1 MPLLPIWVR
10 AGFDTPEEYAESRA
24 TPAPTPAPPPAPVAV
39 PVAAPRSVNKIDA
52 QIARNYLRSMGFDP
66 TGLNAQQLA
75 DKLHQ
80 ITPSEYYE
88 ITGWTPDTPAAA
100 PQAPA
105 APPAAAPAPTPAPV
119 APVAAE
125 EPPIVIDEV
134 GDLDPE
140 SKIAKRRQGFEPVY
154 NPMNYPY
161 PGDKGGF
168 NIGQV
173 FGVVLAV
180 ASLAVPGIG
189 STIGSA
195 ILSAV
200 GITGASA
207 AVTTGVGAAALSA
220 ANTALQG
227 GSVED
232 VLKNAAGAGIAS
244 GLNIGVGGGVPGAV
258 SGSVAGSIVKGGT
271 LDQTLTNALA
281 AGVGA
286 GIQDVVPNPDAG
298 KIISTAARTYI
309 ASGGNVDQT
318 LLNTAATAIGTLDQP
333 TTYAKT
339 TTAQPAQ
346 GAEPFKYG
354 NDTYQELED
363 GTAKVTTQSGNVRI
377 LSAETFNEI
386 KQDYASDVAAGAVP
400 APSGPVIPPQTVA
413 EVAPVVSP
421 TVTDLDLVKQVAEQP
436 APAVDP
442 AALEKIIVQGQ
453 GANVAN
459 VAPVST
465 EITTPRPDTT
475 AGLPTPEADQQTLQ
489 KVIVQGQGA
498 NVANV
503 APVEINVPSDTVP
516 SSKTVITP
524 TTEDPFPKSTIEA
537 EKEKEKEAAVV
548 TDLPT
553 TRPDTTAGLTGGDT
567 DLGRVD
573 IGYVTDPFVDIAP
586 PSGDETT
593 DLGTQY
599 INYPVDPFV
608 DIAPPS
614 ESDGGTTL
622 DTVKVNYP
630 VDPFVDIDPP
640 TELEKVIVTEKP
652 ELTPE
657 TPPPPEP
664 PPPEPPPPPPGPD
677 EEKEKPK
684 KEIKKT
690 YPTITTVPP
699 PKKPRAP
706 PIITGAS
713 PARLLADALAA
724 YRPSGAIEG
733 EESGKE
739 RQNVWNEKSLRLK
752 DALGL

>member
-1 MPLLPIWVR
+1 M
-10 AGFDTPEEYAESRA
+10 ADTY
-24 TPAPTPAPPPAPVAV
+24 V
-39 PVAAPRSVNKIDA
+39 
-52 QIARNYLRSMGFDP
+52 
-66 TGLNAQQLA
+66 
-75 DKLHQ
+75 
-80 ITPSEYYE
+80 
-88 ITGWTPDTPAAA
+88 
-100 PQAPA
+100 
-105 APPAAAPAPTPAPV
+105 
-119 APVAAE
+119 
-125 EPPIVIDEV
+125 DEV
-134 GDLDPE
+134 SDLDPA
-140 SKIAKRRQGFEPVY
+140 SKIAKRQQGFEPVF
-154 NPMNYPY
+154 NPMNYPL

-168 NIGQV
+168 NLGKV

-180 ASLAVPGIG
+180 ASLAVPGLG
-189 STIGSA
+189 EVVGAA
-195 ILSAV
+195 ILEAV
-200 GITGASA
+200 GITGATA
-207 AVTTGVGAAALSA
+207 AVTSGVGAAALSA
-220 ANTALQG
+220 ASTAAAG
-227 GSVED
+227 GSVKD
-232 VLKNAAGAGIAS
+232 VLKNAAGAGVAS
-244 GLNIGVGGGVPGAV
+244 GLNISMGGGVAGAV
-258 SGSVAGSIVKGGT
+258 TGSTAGTIIKGG
-271 LDQTLTNALA
+271 DASQVLTNAFA

-333 TTYAKT
+333 TAYSKT

-346 GAEPFKYG
+346 GVEPFKYG
-354 NDTYQELED
+354 NDTYQQLDD

-377 LSAETFNEI
+377 ISADTFNEI

-442 AALEKIIVQGQ
+442 AALEKVIVQGQ

-503 APVEINVPSDTVP
+503 APIEINVPSDTVP

-537 EKEKEKEAAVV
+537 EKEKEAAVV
-548 TDLPT
+548 TDVPT
-553 TRPDTTAGLTGGDT
+553 TRSDTTAGLPGAGT

-573 IGYVTDPFVDIAP
+573 IGYVT
-586 PSGDETT
+586 
-593 DLGTQY
+593 
-599 INYPVDPFV
+599 DPFV

-664 PPPEPPPPPPGPD
+664 PPPPPGPD

-699 PKKPRAP
+699 PKRPRAP

-724 YRPSGAIEG
+724 YRPAGAIEG
-733 EESGKE
+733 VDSGKE

>member
-1 MPLLPIWVR
+1 MAYDADGNFYNPYEPGTFEYDYEQSQALPPAVEY
-10 AGFDTPEEYAESRA
+10 TPEE
-24 TPAPTPAPPPAPVAV
+24 
-39 PVAAPRSVNKIDA
+39 
-52 QIARNYLRSMGFDP
+52 
-66 TGLNAQQLA
+66 NAQAIAAYNQYQNFLA
-75 DKLHQ
+75 ANPEYVANAQAVAQRYVQESGGSDKWLGT
-80 ITPSEYYE
+80 IL
-88 ITGWTPDTPAAA
+88 PAALA
-100 PQAPA
+100 VVPLL
-105 APPAAAPAPTPAPV
+105 
-119 APVAAE
+119 
-125 EPPIVIDEV
+125 I
-134 GDLDPE
+134 
-140 SKIAKRRQGFEPVY
+140 
-154 NPMNYPY
+154 
-161 PGDKGGF
+161 PGV
-168 NIGQV
+168 GQV
-173 FGVVLAV
+173 LG
-180 ASLAVPGIG
+180 AS
-189 STIGSA
+189 
-195 ILSAV
+195 ILSSV

-207 AVTTGVGAAALSA
+207 AVTEGVGAAALSA
-220 ANTALQG
+220 ATTAASG

-232 VLKNAAGAGIAS
+232 VLKAAAGAGAAA
-244 GLNIGVGGGVPGAV
+244 GLNIGMGGGVSGAV
-258 SGSVAGSIVKGGT
+258 TGSAAGTLIKGG
-271 LDQTLTNALA
+271 DASQVLTNAFA

-286 GIQDVVPNPDAG
+286 GVQGAMTENPDAG
-298 KIISTAARTYI
+298 KIIGSAARTYI
-309 ASGGNVDQT
+309 ATGGNVDQT

-442 AALEKIIVQGQ
+442 AALEKVIVQGQ

-475 AGLPTPEADQQTLQ
+475 AGLPTPEVDQQTLQ

-586 PSGDETT
+586 PSGDEKT

-657 TPPPPEP
+657 TPPPPGP
-664 PPPEPPPPPPGPD
+664 LPPEPPPPPPGPD

-724 YRPSGAIEG
+724 YRPSGAVEG
-733 EESGKE
+733 VDSGKQ